1 MGAAKDQVRGDQG
14 KVRRQL
20 RTGVGEENGVGARCC
35 DGVVTMAVSTATRWK
50 KLAWGGERKHTQ
62 GNIAELSAIDL
73 SAKICGAEL
82 GATSGASA
90 AQISTAGTVPRCH
103 NSRRRDALH

>member
-1 MGAAKDQVRGDQG
+1 MGAAKDRGRGDQV

-35 DGVVTMAVSTATRWK
+35 DGVATMAVSTATQWK
-50 KLAWGGERKHTQ
+50 KLARGKRKHTQ
-62 GNIAELSAIDL
+62 GNIAELNAIDL
-73 SAKICGAEL
+73 SVKIYGAEL
-82 GATSGASA
+82 GVTTGASA